1 MRAFLIAFML
11 AIVVAFM
18 AGGTQAI
25 VEGAGE
31 AEVAS
36 ETELTLTPEQFEE
49 MRQVY
54 FDRCAGCHGVLRK
67 GATGPNLT
75 PEKMIPKVWDR

>member
-1 MRAFLIAFML
+1 MREFLIAFML
-11 AIVVAFM
+11 ALVVAFM

-25 VEGAGE
+25 AEDKAAGDG
-31 AEVAS
+31 AS
-36 ETELTLTPEQFEE
+36 ESEVTLTPEEFESC
-49 MRQVY
+49 RQVY

-75 PEKMIPKVWDR
+75 PAKMIPKGDK

>member
-1 MRAFLIAFML
+1 
-11 AIVVAFM
+11 
-18 AGGTQAI
+18 
-25 VEGAGE
+25 
-31 AEVAS
+31 
-36 ETELTLTPEQFEE
+36 

-75 PEKMIPKVWDR
+75 PAKMIPKGDKKLTDMLWYGTAKGMPGWGQMGVMTKEETALIYVLI